1 MPFLRNTQKNHPDW
15 EVLEDLTYIATH
27 LHDVTGLSVYTVL
40 LGISWE
46 GPELTGNF
54 GVRQSVFFESAG
66 YGISIAALS
75 SNGWF

>member
-1 MPFLRNTQKNHPDW
+1 MENPDQPTSLRHFPDPFL
-15 EVLEDLTYIATH
+15 L
-27 LHDVTGLSVYTVL
+27 VL

-75 SNGWF
+75 SNGWFERGL